1 MSIADNVIE
10 IVAHDMQHKKSTNLI
25 VFISVYD
32 FYVISETMQKTF
44 KSFTNMPHKSMF
56 VKKIDDR
63 FIHQKF

>member
-1 MSIADNVIE
+1 
-10 IVAHDMQHKKSTNLI
+10 MQHKKSTNLI